1 MMSGRVWRVLVGVAL
16 AVAAFN
22 LRPAVASIGPLLGD
36 IRAGLPMSPTV
47 AGLLT
52 SVPPACFA
60 VIGIV
65 APRLVRRVGPATV
78 VWMAMAALALGL
90 AGRALAGGSAVFL
103 AASAAAL
110 AGIGIGNVVMPIVVK
125 RYFPEHVGVMTGVY
139 SMALTLGASLAA
151 AISVPLAEGLG
162 GGWRV
167 GLGFWAVPA
176 VVAALAWLV
185 VRTPRDDPPT
195 AATADVVPAGRITSS
210 PTAWALSVFF
220 GLQAAGAYIVLGWL
234 PQIFRDAGVAP
245 ATAGLLL
252 ALTPAVGIPLA
263 FLMPT
268 LAARLPT
275 QGPLAVALSALGI
288 AGYLGLWLVPA
299 TVPWL
304 WALLLGVS
312 QASFPLALT
321 MIGLR
326 SRSTRGVAQ
335 LSAFAQGVGYLI
347 SIPGPILVGVLY
359 DHTAGWT
366 APLAFMAALL
376 VPQAVAGV
384 LAGRD
389 RFVESET
396 VRA

>member
-1 MMSGRVWRVLVGVAL
+1 MSGRLWRVLVGVAL

-60 VIGIV
+60 VDRHRRA
-65 APRLVRRVGPATV
+65 APRAPGGPGHGGVDGDGGAGPR
-78 VWMAMAALALGL
+78 LGRAR
-90 AGRALAGGSAVFL
+90 AGRGSAVFL

-176 VVAALAWLV
+176 VVAALAWSI
-185 VRTPRDDPPT
+185 VRTPRDEPPT
-195 AATADVVPAGRITSS
+195 AATAAVVPAGRITSS
-210 PTAWALSVFF
+210 ATAWALSVFF

>member
-1 MMSGRVWRVLVGVAL
+1 
-16 AVAAFN
+16 
-22 LRPAVASIGPLLGD
+22 
-36 IRAGLPMSPTV
+36 
-47 AGLLT
+47 
-52 SVPPACFA
+52 
-60 VIGIV
+60 
-65 APRLVRRVGPATV
+65 
-78 VWMAMAALALGL
+78 
-90 AGRALAGGSAVFL
+90 
-103 AASAAAL
+103 
-110 AGIGIGNVVMPIVVK
+110 
-125 RYFPEHVGVMTGVY
+125 
-139 SMALTLGASLAA
+139 
-151 AISVPLAEGLG
+151 
-162 GGWRV
+162 
-167 GLGFWAVPA
+167 
-176 VVAALAWLV
+176 
-185 VRTPRDDPPT
+185 
-195 AATADVVPAGRITSS
+195 
-210 PTAWALSVFF
+210 LSVFF

-288 AGYLGLWLVPA
+288 AGYLGLWFVPA
-299 TVPWL
+299 TLPWL

>member
-1 MMSGRVWRVLVGVAL
+1 
-16 AVAAFN
+16 
-22 LRPAVASIGPLLGD
+22 VASVGPLLGD

-60 VIGIV
+60 VVGTV
-65 APRLVRRVGPATV
+65 APRLVRRVGPGTV

-90 AGRALAGGSAVFL
+90 AGRALAEGSAVFL
-103 AASAAAL
+103 VASAAAL

-185 VRTPRDDPPT
+185 VRTPREDAPT
-195 AATADVVPAGRITSS
+195 AATADVAPARRITSS

>member
-1 MMSGRVWRVLVGVAL
+1 MMSGRLWRVLVGVAL

-22 LRPAVASIGPLLGD
+22 LRPAVASVGPLLGD
-36 IRAGLPMSPTV
+36 LRAGLPMSPTV

-60 VIGIV
+60 VVGTV
-65 APRLVRRVGPATV
+65 APRLVRRVGPGTV
-78 VWMAMAALALGL
+78 VWMAMAVLALGL

-151 AISVPLAEGLG
+151 AISVPLADGLG

-176 VVAALAWLV
+176 AVAALAWLV
-185 VRTPRDDPPT
+185 VRTPRDVAPA
-195 AATADVVPAGRITSS
+195 AATAALAPSGKITSS
-210 PTAWALSVFF
+210 GTAWALSVFF

-268 LAARLPT
+268 IAARLPT
-275 QGPLAVALSALGI
+275 QGVLAVALSALGI

-359 DHTAGWT
+359 DHTGGWT

>member
-1 MMSGRVWRVLVGVAL
+1 MSSGRLWRVLVGVAL

-60 VIGIV
+60 VSGTV

-176 VVAALAWLV
+176 AVAALAWLV

-195 AATADVVPAGRITSS
+195 AATAAVVPAGRITSS

-268 LAARLPT
+268 IAARLPT

-288 AGYLGLWLVPA
+288 AGYLGLWFVPA
-299 TVPWL
+299 TLPWL

-359 DHTAGWT
+359 DHTGGWT